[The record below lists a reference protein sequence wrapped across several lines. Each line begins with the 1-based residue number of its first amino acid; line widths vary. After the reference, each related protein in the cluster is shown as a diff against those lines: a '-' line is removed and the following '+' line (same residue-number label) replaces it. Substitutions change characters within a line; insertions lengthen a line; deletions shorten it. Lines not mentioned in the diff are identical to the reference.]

1 MSNTVPTRRNLLLA
15 IVLGLLALAAGIAV
29 AERFLPEW
37 KAGEPPAEALLRERF
52 RELAA
57 RGGFVLE
64 PGEPDGLL
72 VTRGPEQFEPFRP
85 LGEEGKGWLLATRTA
100 VRAAVSHR
108 VRDPEGTESELAVD
122 FSFDGQPQCL
132 MVWDRAAHSPLT
144 ITEPEKAVRA
154 AERLAPLLL
163 APGERLGPKRQAM
176 IAAFPRLLYPI
187 EGGRRPQ
194 HLVSL
199 SPQGSFVGRRAGP
212 LTEARAE
219 QTDAEMMWNAIT
231 FWRTMPQ
238 FLALGGLFLVLLLKS
253 RLSAL
258 NAALL
263 ALAALLTFIPPP
275 GYVSGPLVYC
285 LGIALVA
292 ALKIFLLWACGESL
306 LRSTDP
312 EFTTSL
318 DALRAG
324 RLGPRG
330 GRALLV
336 GFAWGAG
343 LAGLRLGLLAL
354 AETVP
359 GVWLSRAALEL
370 PLFHLWG
377 SPLADGVLLAGGVTL
392 ALAIAVRIVPVRW
405 APAAAAVI
413 AALFLKPLPVAPAL
427 AGVAVN
433 AAFAVLLIRIGRRHG
448 LTALLTASVCSLALP
463 SAILAAR
470 YLHWMPVGFA
480 VSAGLPAAVALLGVI
495 GMSRSGAAE
504 RQSLTPPAF
513 VRRIEEERRFQHEM
527 DLLAKM
533 QRGLLP
539 RTLPRIA
546 GYELAAR
553 SIIANEAGG
562 DLYDVLGDDEGYLWI
577 ANGDVAGHGYS
588 CAIAQAMIKASLA
601 SLVGRGRTPAE
612 VLHRMDRVLR
622 AAGPTRTFTS
632 LLLLRLRPETG
643 EGVLSNAGH
652 PYPLLVAGG
661 AVEEIQ
667 ISALPLGQGPARRYE
682 NREIQLPPGGCFVVC
697 SDGLFEAADGN
708 GRVYGFE
715 RLLEV
720 LRDAGSRPAEKIL
733 EALIEDWRRHLRA
746 TRPLDDTT
754 VMVLKRSAGP
764 AGKDGGR

>member
-1 MSNTVPTRRNLLLA
+1 MSASAPTGRNLPLA
-15 IVLGLLALAAGIAV
+15 IVLGLLALTVGIAV
-29 AERFLPEW
+29 ADRFLPEW

-64 PGEPDGLL
+64 PGEPDVLL

-85 LGEEGKGWLLATRTA
+85 LGEEGKGWLAATRTA
-100 VRAAVSHR
+100 IRAAVSHP
-108 VRDPEGTESELAVD
+108 VRDPEGKESELAID

-132 MVWDRAAHSPLT
+132 MMGDRAARSPFAFVD
-144 ITEPEKAVRA
+144 PEKAVRS

-163 APGERLGPKRQAM
+163 APGERLGAKRQAM
-176 IAAFPRLLYPI
+176 LATFPRLLYLI
-187 EGGRRPQ
+187 EEGRRPQ
-194 HLVSL
+194 HMVVLM
-199 SPQGSFVGRRAGP
+199 PQGGSAFVERRAGL
-212 LTEARAE
+212 LTEASAE
-219 QTDAEMMWNAIT
+219 ETDAEMTRTVIA
-231 FWRTMPQ
+231 FWRSLPL

-253 RLSAL
+253 RLSAF

-263 ALAALLTFIPPP
+263 AAAALLTFIPPP
-275 GYVSGPLVYC
+275 GYLNGPLVYG

-292 ALKIFLLWACGESL
+292 ALKIFLIWACGESL

-336 GFAWGAG
+336 GFAWGTG

-354 AETVP
+354 AQAVP
-359 GVWLSRAALEL
+359 GLWLSRASLEL
-370 PLFHLWG
+370 PLFRVPG
-377 SPLADGVLLAGGVTL
+377 SPLADGVRLAGGVTL

-413 AALFLKPLPVAPAL
+413 AGLFLRPLPVAPTL

-433 AAFAVLLIRIGRRHG
+433 AAFALLLIRIGRRHG

-463 SAILAAR
+463 AAILAAK
-470 YLHWMPVGFA
+470 YLHWMPGSFA
-480 VSAGLPAAVALLGVI
+480 TSAGLSAAVAVLGVI

-504 RQSLTPPAF
+504 RQRLTPPAF
-513 VRRIEEERRFQHEM
+513 VRRIEEEKRFQHEM

-546 GYELAAR
+546 GYEIAAR

-562 DLYDVLGDDEGYLWI
+562 DLYDVLSDDEGYLWI

-661 AVEEIQ
+661 TVEEIQ
-667 ISALPLGQGPARRYE
+667 ISALPLGQGPPRQYE
-682 NREIQLPPGGCFVVC
+682 NREIRLPPAGCFVVC
-697 SDGLFEAADGN
+697 SDGLFEATDGN
-708 GRVYGFE
+708 GRAYGYE

-720 LRDAGSRPAEKIL
+720 LRGAGSRPAEKIL
-733 EALIEDWRRHLRA
+733 ETLIEDWRRHLRA
-746 TRPLDDTT
+746 ARPLDDTT
-754 VMVLKRSAGP
+754 VMVLKRSAG
-764 AGKDGGR
+764 KEDGQ